1 MRRRITASVL
11 AVALLLAATATAY
24 RGVLGA
30 AFVFDDVQ
38 YILQNPTVAGGLS
51 PASVAWAFT
60 SRYASNWHPLT
71 WLSHL
76 ADVSLFGLDPTGH
89 HVVSLLL
96 HLVNTALLL
105 WILLRLTG
113 ARWRSFLATAFFA
126 LHPLHVE
133 SVAWVAERKDVLSA
147 LFFLLA
153 IEAYR
158 RHRQRPGV
166 RRFAA
171 VALWYALG
179 LLAKPM
185 VITLPAVL
193 LLLDWWPLGCL
204 RRREGKEGV
213 PPWRIAAEKVALL
226 PLAAG
231 SAAITVI
238 AQQQGRALL
247 DLTHYP
253 VAARLGNAA
262 VSLLRYLGDT
272 IRPSGLAA
280 YYPYPSAGYP
290 AWMAP
295 LAMLALVCITAWTF
309 RQGRRRPWLAAG
321 WLWYV
326 MMLLPVIGLLQV
338 GSQTHADRY
347 TYLPLVGI
355 FVAVLW
361 DVESRVR
368 PHPLPRALAAAAGVA
383 VLVALVPLT
392 ARQVTYW
399 KDQRAV
405 FNRALAVT
413 RDNWLAHLNLG
424 ALDEQGGRLVDA
436 ETHFREALLINP
448 RLYLSNF
455 RLGRILVR
463 QGKID
468 AGIAAYQR
476 ALEVRPQDVETLINL
491 GAALTQAGRLH
502 EAALAYRQAIA
513 IDPGLTEGHMNLGNI
528 LSDLRRP
535 TEALEAYARALQLSP
550 GRADLHFNRALA
562 LERIGRT
569 ADAARGYDEALR
581 LDPAYRPAR
590 EGLARTGRGAPRQ

>member
-1 MRRRITASVL
+1 MTASIL
-11 AVALLLAATATAY
+11 AAAFLMAATATAY
-24 RGVLGA
+24 WGVLGSS
-30 AFVFDDVQ
+30 FVFDDIQ
-38 YILQNPTVAGGLS
+38 YIVQNPTVAGGLS
-51 PASVAWAFT
+51 PSSVAWAFT
-60 SRYASNWHPLT
+60 SRYASNWHPMT

-76 ADVSLFGLDPTGH
+76 TDVSLFGLEPAGH
-89 HVVSLLL
+89 HAVNLLL
-96 HLVNTALLL
+96 HLVNAALMLR
-105 WILLRLTG
+105 ILVRLTG
-113 ARWRSFLATAFFA
+113 ARARSLLATAFFA

-133 SVAWVAERKDVLSA
+133 SVAWIAERKDVLSA

-158 RHRQRPGV
+158 RHRRLPGV

-171 VALWYALG
+171 VALWYTLG

-204 RRREGKEGV
+204 MRRERGEGAL
-213 PPWRIAAEKVALL
+213 PWGILAEKAALL

-231 SAAITVI
+231 SAAITII
-238 AQQQGRALL
+238 AQRQGRALI

-272 IRPSGLAA
+272 CWPSGLAA
-280 YYPYPSAGYP
+280 YYPYPSGGYP
-290 AWMAP
+290 GWMAP
-295 LAMLALVCITAWTF
+295 LALLALACVTAWTF
-309 RQGRRRPWLAAG
+309 HRWRRPWLAVG

-326 MMLLPVIGLLQV
+326 VMLLPAVGLIQV
-338 GSQTHADRY
+338 GSQARADRY

-355 FVAVLW
+355 FVAILW
-361 DVESRVR
+361 EVESRVR
-368 PHPLPRALAAAAGVA
+368 RHRLTRALAAAAGVA
-383 VLVALVPLT
+383 AVVALVPLT

-424 ALDEQGGRLVDA
+424 AIDEQDGRLVEA
-436 ETHFREALLINP
+436 EAHFREALRVNP
-448 RLYLSNF
+448 RLFLANL
-455 RLGRILVR
+455 RLGKILAR

-468 AGIAAYQR
+468 SGIAAYQQ
-476 ALEVRPQDVETLINL
+476 ALKVRPRDAETWINL
-491 GAALTQAGRLH
+491 GAAFAQGGRLH

-513 IDPGLTEGHMNLGNI
+513 IDPRLTEGHMNLGNV
-528 LSDLRRP
+528 LSDLGRP
-535 TEALEAYARALQLSP
+535 AEALEAYSRALQLSP
-550 GRADLHFNRALA
+550 DRADLHFNRALA
-562 LERIGRT
+562 LERGGR
-569 ADAARGYDEALR
+569 AEEAARGYTEALR

-590 EGLARTGRGAPRQ
+590 EGLARTRWSLPRR